1 MGYLVELFCDVENMP
16 YDCYLFGLKLWLRIA
31 FLAQLGFAAFLRE
44 GTPELCKACA
54 RLCMK
59 STVF

>member
-44 GTPELCKACA
+44 GTPELCKAA
-54 RLCMK
+54 LQLLFLR
-59 STVF
+59 T